1 MPRKDLQHITLNSE
15 VKSQKTNPKS
25 FQTAE
30 GIPLQSFYSEG
41 DLHDNFYFIVELSL
55 NDIFL
60 FLWNLPLI
68 FYALIFLFFY
78 LTWPKGL
85 LKGLLNMFKNL

>member
-1 MPRKDLQHITLNSE
+1 M
-15 VKSQKTNPKS
+15 KT
-25 FQTAE
+25 
-30 GIPLQSFYSEG
+30 PLALALFFILLVLVVFYYEG
-41 DLHDNFYFIVELSL
+41 DLYDNFSFIVELSL

-68 FYALIFLFFY
+68 FYALIFLYFY